1 MAGQNIRWLGHSRKR
16 AQVDTITLS
25 GTWEASDEIDL
36 TINNK
41 TLIVAADS
49 TDAETVAGTVV
60 TAWNA
65 ETAPEFAEI
74 TASQDGRAI
83 ILTADTAGKPFTLT
97 AKTTEVSAS
106 GTADDQILTHV
117 TKTASA
123 GPSHAND
130 VDNYSLNRLPVNGD
144 RLFFESGADLLYDLD
159 SLSGVSLLKLDKSQK
174 WTGKIGL
181 PVTNSDGSL
190 DYDEYRP
197 TYFEIGATTINI
209 GLGDGQGSGR
219 IKIDGGSV
227 QTTLNILN
235 TGTAAETGLGVVI
248 WKGTHASNVVN
259 VTKGSLS
266 VAPFAGEIATIL
278 TLNVGFRDNPLG
290 DSTVRLSDG
299 VTLTTV
305 NVSGGNVT
313 ADSNITTLTQTD
325 GVTILFSGDITTLA
339 LDGGQCFYRGT
350 GTLTTVTINT
360 DAELNFDQ
368 DLRGRTITN
377 VVNMYERSKLIDSF
391 STLTWS
397 NGFKVNGAGIEDV
410 EVKVGHDK
418 TFVVS

>member
-1 MAGQNIRWLGHSRKR
+1 MAGQNIRWLGHSR
-16 AQVDTITLS
+16 AVSQIDTITLS
-25 GTWEASDEIDL
+25 GTWEAGDEIDL

-41 TLIVAADS
+41 TLIVVADS
-49 TDAETVAGTVV
+49 TDAETVSKNIV

-74 TASQDGRAI
+74 TAKQDGRALT
-83 ILTADTAGKPFTLT
+83 LTADTAGKPFTLT
-97 AKTTEVSAS
+97 AKTTETSAS
-106 GTADDQILTHV
+106 GTADDQVLTHV
-117 TKTASA
+117 TKVASA
-123 GPSHAND
+123 GPSHIND
-130 VDNYSLNRLPVNGD
+130 VDNYDLNRLPVNGD
-144 RLFFESGADLLYDLD
+144 RLFIESGADLLYDLD
-159 SLSGVSLLKLDKSQK
+159 ALSGVSLTRLDESQK

-181 PVTNSDGSL
+181 PVTNIDGSL
-190 DYDEYRP
+190 NYDEYRP
-197 TYFEIGATTINI
+197 TYLEVGVTTINI
-209 GLGDGQGSGR
+209 GLDDGQGSGR
-219 IKIDGGSV
+219 IKINTGSV
-227 QTTLNILN
+227 QTTLNIHN
-235 TGTAAETGLGVVI
+235 TGTASETGLGAVI

-259 VTKGSLS
+259 VIKGSLN
-266 VAPFAGEIATIL
+266 VAPFAGEIATIS
-278 TLNVGFRDNPLG
+278 TLRVGFRDNPLG

-313 ADSNITTLTQTD
+313 ADSDITTLTQTD
-325 GVTILFSGDITTLA
+325 GVTTLFSGNITTLA

-377 VVNMYERSKLIDSF
+377 VVNMYERSKLIDNF

-410 EVKVGHDK
+410 TVEVGHDK
-418 TFVVS
+418 TFTVS